1 MMVFDGDIMRDIAIV
16 MIAENRHTSGN
27 SSEKQ
32 LVIVGKLCN
41 CFKGKHFMGMFMMR
55 MFFLLEK

>member
-1 MMVFDGDIMRDIAIV
+1 MMVFDGGIMRDIYTKHGAMIAIV

-32 LVIVGKLCN
+32 LVIVG
-41 CFKGKHFMGMFMMR
+41 
-55 MFFLLEK
+55 ETV